1 MRRFVLLTPALLLFI
16 GCGGDSPAS
25 PSVVAVNVPFST
37 TDLVAGNGA
46 SVVAGRSLSVA
57 YTGWLYDA
65 SAPDNKG
72 TMFDSATAAN
82 PFTFVIGL
90 GSVIAGWDQGLLEMR
105 VGGLRRIIIPPEL
118 GYGSSGAGAIP
129 GNATLI
135 FEIELLSMQ

>member
-1 MRRFVLLTPALLLFI
+1 
-16 GCGGDSPAS
+16 
-25 PSVVAVNVPFST
+25 
-37 TDLVAGNGA
+37 
-46 SVVAGRSLSVA
+46 
-57 YTGWLYDA
+57 
-65 SAPDNKG
+65 
-72 TMFDSATAAN
+72 MFDSATAAN